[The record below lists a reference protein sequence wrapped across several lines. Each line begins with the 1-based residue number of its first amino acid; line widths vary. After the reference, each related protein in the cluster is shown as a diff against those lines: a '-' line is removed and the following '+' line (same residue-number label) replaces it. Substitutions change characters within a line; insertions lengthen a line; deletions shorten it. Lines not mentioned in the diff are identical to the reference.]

1 MYDPCNYG
9 IAESVTDLMTI
20 NLKRVYEPASEQD
33 GYRVLVDRLWPR
45 GISKAKAAVDL
56 WLKEAGPSAPLRQ
69 WFSHDPQ
76 KWPEFKTRY
85 FAELDGSRQLL
96 APLLEAARAG
106 NLTLVYSSRDEE
118 HNQAVALR
126 EYLQALLK

>member
-1 MYDPCNYG
+1 MV
-9 IAESVTDLMTI
+9 ESVANLMTI

-45 GISKAKAAVDL
+45 GISKANAAVDL
-56 WLKEAGPSAPLRQ
+56 WLKEVGPSTPLRQ

-76 KWPEFKTRY
+76 KWTEFKARY
-85 FAELDGSRQLL
+85 FAELDANQQHL